1 MDMAGKIVVEER
13 RLIFLVCRECEK
25 NVYDIK
31 WVKIE

>member
-1 MDMAGKIVVEER
+1 MDMAGKIVAEAR
-13 RLIFLVCRECEK
+13 RQSFMVCRECEK